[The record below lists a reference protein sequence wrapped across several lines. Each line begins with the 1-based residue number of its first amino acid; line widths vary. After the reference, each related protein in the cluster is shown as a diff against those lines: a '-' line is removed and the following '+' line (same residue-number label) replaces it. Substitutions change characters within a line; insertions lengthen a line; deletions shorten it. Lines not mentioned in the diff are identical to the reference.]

1 MLQYM
6 KLVVDN
12 EDEIYDFTLSESV
25 DILSFVNILDQ
36 RPLLNCWLEDY
47 VTKVWIRVPRIEVLR
62 MLLKEFPV
70 STIFRLRF
78 QANSKYPN
86 SSSHVTTPIGDLVVI
101 QQESTDMFTTF
112 PSCRVTFNNCSM

>member
-1 MLQYM
+1 MQHTVRTQNSKLTVRTAVSCCNIM
-6 KLVVDN
+6 KLVVDY

-70 STIFRLRF
+70 SYF
-78 QANSKYPN
+78 QIA
-86 SSSHVTTPIGDLVVI
+86 L
-101 QQESTDMFTTF
+101 
-112 PSCRVTFNNCSM
+112 PS